1 MSLSVHVWVVDE
13 TEPGKVRVLAAP
25 PGASTLAGFEATR
38 TKLWGSPVVRSLG
51 VSLLPQLAEGD
62 LWVSNDQVEAFAAEC
77 ALVLANRA
85 AIASAS
91 GYDEDYIESRLTN
104 MVDAARRA
112 LDAHGGVVVW

>member
-1 MSLSVHVWVVDE
+1 MSLSVDVWVVDE
-13 TEPGKVRVLAAP
+13 TEPDKIRVLAVP
-25 PGASTLAGFEATR
+25 SDASDLAGFETTR

-51 VSLLPQLAEGD
+51 VSLLPRLADGD

-77 ALVLANRA
+77 ALVLANRT

-91 GYDEDYIESRLTN
+91 GYGEEYIESRLAN